1 MCFFANYSGNVHAG
15 LFTQLIVGSIGV
27 LIPPIF
33 SRTFHA
39 EASGCVAHGTHGAGS
54 CGVHSGTPAII

>member
-1 MCFFANYSGNVHAG
+1 MCFFANYSGNVQAG
-15 LFTQLIVGSIGV
+15 LFTPLIVGSIGV

-39 EASGCVAHGTHGAGS
+39 EASGWVAHGAHGG
-54 CGVHSGTPAII
+54 CGAHGGVC

>member
-1 MCFFANYSGNVHAG
+1 MRFFANYSGNVQAG
-15 LFTQLIVGSIGV
+15 LLTQLIVGSIGV

-39 EASGCVAHGTHGAGS
+39 EASGCVVAHGSFGV
-54 CGVHSGTPAII
+54 CGDHSGTPAIN